1 MARFFI
7 DRPILARVFAIFI
20 SIAGLIALPFLPVA
34 QYPKVA
40 PPQLSITTSYPGAS
54 PQDIYQGV
62 TRQIEE
68 ELNGVEHL
76 SYFESTSDTSGAMTI
91 TATFAAGTD
100 IDQPP
105 STFRTRYAASNRGCR
120 NPSRIRAS
128 RSRRH
133 RPAS

>member
-1 MARFFI
+1 MASS
-7 DRPILARVFAIFI
+7 RPVTPRSRSKVDGTFLYR
-20 SIAGLIALPFLPVA
+20 SPDPGLGLCDLHLHRLSLIALPFLPVA

-91 TATFAAGTD
+91 TATFAA
-100 IDQPP
+100 
-105 STFRTRYAASNRGCR
+105 
-120 NPSRIRAS
+120 
-128 RSRRH
+128 
-133 RPAS
+133 

>member
-7 DRPILARVFAIFI
+7 DRPILAWVFAIFI

-91 TATFAAGTD
+91 TATL
-100 IDQPP
+100 
-105 STFRTRYAASNRGCR
+105 
-120 NPSRIRAS
+120 
-128 RSRRH
+128 
-133 RPAS
+133 RPAPI